1 MSLYDVC
8 TCFMLLFC
16 MYTVMYVILPPF
28 PQNFII
34 QHNQQYVIELDANL
48 APRDLFRVCNLTL
61 RQVVSAQ
68 LSIAVSVIVLKRA
81 S

>member
-1 MSLYDVC
+1 MRVTRFIMCYYSV
-8 TCFMLLFC
+8 
-16 MYTVMYVILPPF
+16 YVLILPPF
-28 PQNFII
+28 SQNFII

-68 LSIAVSVIVLKRA
+68 FSITVSVIVLNRV